1 MPEQY
6 EDFGTVT
13 KKSLLHTLTEH
24 QVEIR
29 QEVVDLVMEA
39 YDNLSTFPDVV
50 PALRSLKDTPDVECV
65 VFSNGSQKMIN
76 NSINSSKDLK
86 PVSSAFSQLVSVDH
100 MRSFKPNPEVYRY
113 LAQCVDMAGQESQLW
128 LVSSN
133 PFDVVGARAV
143 GMNAAWVDRTG
154 NGWQDKLGL
163 EPTKI
168 VHDLGGLIEL
178 VSSLKDR

>member
-1 MPEQY
+1 
-6 EDFGTVT
+6 VT
-13 KKSLLHTLTEH
+13 YKSLLHTLTEH
-24 QVEIR
+24 EVEIR
-29 QEVVDLVMEA
+29 QQVVDSVMKA
-39 YDNLSTFPDVV
+39 YDNLSTFPDVA
-50 PALRSLKDTPDVECV
+50 PALRSLKDTPGVECV

-76 NSINSSKDLK
+76 NSVNSSKDLK

-100 MRSFKPNPEVYRY
+100 MRSFKPDPEVYRY

-143 GMNAAWVDRTG
+143 GMNAVWVDRTG
-154 NGWQDKLGL
+154 KGWQDKLGL

-168 VHDLGGLIEL
+168 IRGLGGLTEL
-178 VSSLKDR
+178 VSSLKGG